1 MQYSQ
6 TTANLARRPRR
17 TAKSGYSRSLSEAS
31 STLPRVKSFRPLP
44 SHKAKSCDAMLSCG
58 THSSPPGWRHR
69 TGQPPRHLRSSKHT
83 LPNVAGHW
91 KGQCYAWD
99 VVNEALLD
107 DGTWRPSPFYNAL
120 GPDYIKLAFQVASE
134 TDPDA
139 KLYYNDYNLERPG
152 PKATAAAG
160 IARTLKDAGIRID
173 GIGMQ
178 AHLTAGRSPSLE
190 EQVAV
195 MEQYAETG
203 VEVALTELDVRINLP
218 ANETNLQQQKQ
229 GYHDAVAAC
238 VQVDAC
244 VGVTIW
250 DFYDPFSWVPVTFP
264 GQGEPLLWFE
274 DFTKHPA
281 YYGVLEA
288 FAQETNSTCG
298 RQRRRA
304 VRYF

>member
-1 MQYSQ
+1 MIQLRRLTQ
-6 TTANLARRPRR
+6 TLKWLFTEPERGVFNFTEGEIVSSL
-17 TAKSGYSRSLSEAS
+17 AKSQGKILRCHALVWHSQLAPWVEAQNW
-31 STLPRVKSFRPLP
+31 TAAEATEIIK
-44 SHKAKSCDAMLSCG
+44 
-58 THSSPPGWRHR
+58 THI
-69 TGQPPRHLRSSKHT
+69 T
-83 LPNVAGHW
+83 NVAGHW

-160 IARTLKDAGIRID
+160 IAQTLKDAGIRID

-178 AHLTAGRSPSLE
+178 AHLTAGRSPSLAD
-190 EQVAV
+190 QVAV

-218 ANETNLQQQKQ
+218 VNETNLQQQKQ
-229 GYHDAVAAC
+229 GYHDV
-238 VQVDAC
+238 
-244 VGVTIW
+244 
-250 DFYDPFSWVPVTFP
+250 FRHTFP
-264 GQGEPLLWFE
+264 IWF
-274 DFTKHPA
+274 
-281 YYGVLEA
+281 
-288 FAQETNSTCG
+288 TN
-298 RQRRRA
+298 Q
-304 VRYF
+304 Y